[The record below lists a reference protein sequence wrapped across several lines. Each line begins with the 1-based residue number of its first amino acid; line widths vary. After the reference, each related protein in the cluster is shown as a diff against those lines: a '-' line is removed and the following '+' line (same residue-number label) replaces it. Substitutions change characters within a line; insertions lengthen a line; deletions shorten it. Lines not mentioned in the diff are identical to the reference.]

1 MKILNDRQGKEIRFK
16 FEREKNAFL
25 TTFSRKKGE
34 KYLLK
39 MNKNYIY

>member
-16 FEREKNAFL
+16 FERKNAFL
-25 TTFSRKKGE
+25 ITFSRKKGE